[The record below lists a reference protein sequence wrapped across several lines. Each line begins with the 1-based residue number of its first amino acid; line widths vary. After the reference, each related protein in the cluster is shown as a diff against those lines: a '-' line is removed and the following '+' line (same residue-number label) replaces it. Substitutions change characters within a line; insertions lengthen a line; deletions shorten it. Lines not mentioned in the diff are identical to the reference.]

1 MNPGRAGLLAL
12 AVAAFL
18 AVAPSP
24 AGRTL
29 RAASA
34 GGAAS
39 FDPADLRE
47 WLSYIASDDLQGRAV
62 FSSGLGLAASYLQ
75 QHLREWGVKPA
86 GDNGS
91 FLQTVRVLGVKAT
104 RHSTV
109 TVTVAGERRTFTDGE
124 AVRFQRNTGGKRTLT
139 LDRVEFTGTAS
150 TCPESASRATV
161 AVT

>member
-1 MNPGRAGLLAL
+1 MNPGRAGLLGL

-18 AVAPSP
+18 AVAPP
-24 AGRTL
+24 QAVRG
-29 RAASA
+29 ASS

-39 FDPADLRE
+39 FDPADLKE

-62 FSSGLGLAASYLQ
+62 FSTGLGLAASYLQ

-91 FLQTVRVLGVKAT
+91 YLQTVKVLGVKAA

-124 AVRFQRNTGGKRTLT
+124 AVRFQRNTGGRQTR
-139 LDRVEFTGTAS
+139 DARPRGVRRVRARRG
-150 TCPESASRATV
+150 SRGARKLSRP
-161 AVT
+161 